1 MTTSIV
7 LSPNVNAHTPAWNI
21 PTYAYINVAPS
32 PAGIGQQVTV
42 GFWLDIVP
50 PTANGVWGDRWQG
63 MKVTVTKPDG
73 TNQTLG
79 PYTTDDTGG
88 TSLIYTPEALGNYT
102 FQMYYPGQTLAGN
115 NPAPGSTSPFIGDFY
130 ESAISPPVTL
140 TVQQTPAP
148 TLTGKSASDNLLDAT
163 NRINEPILV
172 QHQRE
177 LAWSRRKC
185 NFCCYRNV
193 QRLWKLQSIHPC
205 TNYFS
210 HLVDK
215 THCFRRLTRRRIWF
229 KWHKRF
235 HVRLGV

>member
-1 MTTSIV
+1 MKFAKHRSSKFIIIAILSILMTTSIV

-63 MKVTVTKPDG
+63 MKVTVTKLDG

-140 TVQQTPAP
+140 TVQTDSSRLFRKIRFRQP
-148 TLTGKSASDNLLDAT
+148 TG
-163 NRINEPILV
+163 
-172 QHQRE
+172 
-177 LAWSRRKC
+177 C
-185 NFCCYRNV
+185 
-193 QRLWKLQSIHPC
+193 
-205 TNYFS
+205 
-210 HLVDK
+210 
-215 THCFRRLTRRRIWF
+215 
-229 KWHKRF
+229 
-235 HVRLGV
+235 